1 MKYLRILS
9 FPILVPLYAIF
20 FILMSIVK
28 TFEKLLA
35 VTKHIPSLFVF
46 LYTVVVGVFIYK
58 DITIYNRIGFV
69 GATTTES
76 VIRIILCVIIILVGF
91 KLGLFLCELLWK
103 LIHLLIKGIAIGRTF
118 MFDKPFFWIH
128 RQFKITVFEFQKKEY
143 GFTEY
148 NVFPIEKMDKQKWKM
163 VKIKNKNY
171 FYPLAIEFSNQTA

>member
-1 MKYLRILS
+1 
-9 FPILVPLYAIF
+9 
-20 FILMSIVK
+20 
-28 TFEKLLA
+28 
-35 VTKHIPSLFVF
+35 
-46 LYTVVVGVFIYK
+46 
-58 DITIYNRIGFV
+58 
-69 GATTTES
+69 
-76 VIRIILCVIIILVGF
+76 
-91 KLGLFLCELLWK
+91 
-103 LIHLLIKGIAIGRTF
+103 